1 MAVIFYLLGWIAILI
16 GAGMAG
22 YNVFQDVQ
30 MITQTTTSNSML
42 SEILNYTTGTGVL
55 RASVGLWTLFSGLLL
70 LAVGGILSRL
80 SEIAYN
86 TRNG

>member
-22 YNVFQDVQ
+22 YNVFQDIQ
-30 MITQTTTSNSML
+30 IITQSTPTNSML
-42 SEILNYTTGTGVL
+42 SEILGYISGTGVL
-55 RASVGLWTLFSGLLL
+55 RASTGLWMLFSGLLL